1 MSMSNPDYVADMQ
14 IEAFGKHCQCQ
25 VQTQTKS
32 VTCWHR
38 LPFKESENSHSSCS
52 WLYWVETVQLVTMKY
67 FYVIIEIWCWALFHV
82 GHVGSMLGFIRCI
95 ILLSPS
101 WVAVALYQ
109 ARRPSDSS
117 LGPSACFLF
126 TDFAEALGCLFEV
139 LLTLSLEVLK
149 ITLYPVLLSFNGLKQ
164 TLQHLR
170 WCDAILVSLW
180 ELKAQETY
188 NFPL

>member
-1 MSMSNPDYVADMQ
+1 MSGPNTDKVSDMLTLASIQ
-14 IEAFGKHCQCQ
+14 RVRKFPQFLQLLA
-25 VQTQTKS
+25 
-32 VTCWHR
+32 
-38 LPFKESENSHSSCS
+38 L
-52 WLYWVETVQLVTMKY
+52 LETVQLVTMKY
-67 FYVIIEIWCWALFHV
+67 FYVIIEIWCCALFHV
-82 GHVGSMLGFIRCI
+82 GHVSSMLGFIRCI

-139 LLTLSLEVLK
+139 LLTLSPEVLK